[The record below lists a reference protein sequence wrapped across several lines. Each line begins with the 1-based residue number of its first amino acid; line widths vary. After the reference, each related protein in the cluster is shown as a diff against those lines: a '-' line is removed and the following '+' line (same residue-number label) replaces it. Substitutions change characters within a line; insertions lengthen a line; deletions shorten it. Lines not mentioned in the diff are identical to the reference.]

1 MVHKLLAGF
10 LKCSGALALMLVTAN
25 AGLTNSTEYVFSAPP
40 EVDNELADIPT
51 SETDYPLYEC
61 NTEQI
66 PAEEKAQAEETVSAE
81 EKVIDSHNCECVDCD
96 NATQNSSE
104 QNEKLSS
111 KKQQN

>member
-10 LKCSGALALMLVTAN
+10 LKCSGALALLLLVTVN

-61 NTEQI
+61 NNEQEV
-66 PAEEKAQAEETVSAE
+66 PTEEKAQAEEN
-81 EKVIDSHNCECVDCD
+81 VIDSHNCECIDCE
-96 NATQNSSE
+96 NATQNNSE
-104 QNEKLSS
+104 QNDKFSS
-111 KKQQN
+111 KK